1 MVASAAYTSS
11 YGLKMGHCPPWA
23 MAISIKTMMTNQR
36 MEWYNI
42 VNPTIDL
49 PFGEWDDSQQLP
61 SMYGDVRDGLL
72 VRVAV

>member
-1 MVASAAYTSS
+1 
-11 YGLKMGHCPPWA
+11 
-23 MAISIKTMMTNQR
+23 

-49 PFGEWDDSQQLP
+49 PFGEWDDSPQLP

-72 VRVAV
+72 VRLAV